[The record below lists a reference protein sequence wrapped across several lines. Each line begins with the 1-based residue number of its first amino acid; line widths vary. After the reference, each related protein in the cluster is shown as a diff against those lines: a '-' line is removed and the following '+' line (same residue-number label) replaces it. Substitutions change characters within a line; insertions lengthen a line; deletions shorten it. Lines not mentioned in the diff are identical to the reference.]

1 MPVLTTKTRI
11 RQTVSI
17 LTKGDWLNIADTL
30 ASASGVADYESAETA
45 LDNDAQISF
54 THSLVAIP
62 RKVRVILRANTAT
75 AQGWADNEEGEFSF
89 PYQGALADDGVD
101 LTWDATNIYITQG
114 ANIQL
119 LDHGS
124 FDHETITQTEYDWVV
139 RAWL

>member
-1 MPVLTTKTRI
+1 MSVLTTKSLLRKAITAW
-11 RQTVSI
+11 T
-17 LTKGDWLNIADTL
+17 LGDKLNVADTI
-30 ASASGVADYESAETA
+30 AQESTFFESAETS
-45 LDNDAQISF
+45 LDNDAQLTF
-54 THSLVAIP
+54 AHSLGAFP

-101 LTWDATNIYITQG
+101 VTWDATNIYITQG

-119 LDHGS
+119 LDHTS
-124 FDHETITQTEYDWVV
+124 FDHETLTQTEYDWVV